1 MPLYSSIFVKNIGN
15 VMRKSSYLPAM
26 ALFLVL
32 AMPCVYAH
40 TQHGEDGKSPS
51 DQRPAVWRQ
60 FQEKSGSRMP
70 FDLYGR
76 KNAGEHHQQLSPEE
90 RQELRR
96 DIRDAGRKL
105 YQTRP

>member
-1 MPLYSSIFVKNIGN
+1 
-15 VMRKSSYLPAM
+15 MRKSSYLPAAM

-32 AMPCVYAH
+32 AGHCVYAH
-40 TQHGEDGKSPS
+40 AQHGEDRKSPS
-51 DQRPAVWRQ
+51 DERPAVWGQ
-60 FQEKSGSRMP
+60 FQEKSGSPMP

-96 DIRDAGRKL
+96 DIRNAGRKL
-105 YQTRP
+105 YQTSP